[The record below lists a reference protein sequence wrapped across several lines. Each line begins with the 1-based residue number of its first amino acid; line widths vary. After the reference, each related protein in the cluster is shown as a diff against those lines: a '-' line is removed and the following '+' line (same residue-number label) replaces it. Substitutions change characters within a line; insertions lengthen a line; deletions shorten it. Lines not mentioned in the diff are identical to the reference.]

1 MRPPVTWGRST
12 IDTACPLDCPDS
24 CSLAVSVERGR
35 IVKIDGSR
43 RAPATDGFICAK
55 VRGFDRRVYG
65 QDRMLYPG
73 LRTGPKGAGVFQ
85 RVSWDEALDA
95 VAGALREVRD
105 RWGGEAIL
113 PFSYGGS
120 NGLLTKDTADAELWR
135 RLGASRLARTVCA
148 AATGA
153 ANEALYGKM
162 PSVTYADYVHAR
174 LIVVWGANP
183 SSSSIHLVPAIREA
197 QRRGAALVVVDPRAT
212 PLARLAD
219 LHLPVRPGTDLP
231 VALAVH
237 HYLFEHGLADL
248 AFLAQHARGVEA
260 FRARAAEWP
269 IPRAAAEAGIDPAHL
284 EQFARLYAERTP
296 AVIRCGWGIE
306 RNRNG
311 GSAVMAVLALPAVA
325 GKFGVRGG
333 GYTMS
338 NSASW
343 GLKAAMWIDAPE
355 PPTRLVNMNQLGRAL
370 TEFDDP
376 PVRVLFV
383 YNCNPAVTMP
393 DQNRV
398 LQGLARE
405 DLFTVVF
412 DQVLTDTARYAD
424 VILPATT
431 FLEHYDIAK
440 AYGPVSLQLVR
451 PVIDAVGE
459 ARPNGEVF
467 SEIARRLGL
476 APDGEADTETL
487 LRVTARFPEAVR
499 TALLERGIADPPYD
513 GAPVQFGNVFPQT
526 PDGKVHLYPEALAA
540 ETPGGLYTYRP
551 DPGTSEYPLALVSPA
566 TSRTISSTLGELR
579 DEPARLEIHP
589 ADAEARHISDGDE
602 VRVFNALGEV
612 HCPATINP
620 RLRPGVVCLPKGLWR
635 KHTLNGQTAT
645 ALVPD
650 TLTDLGGGACFNDAR
665 VQVALLGRH

>member
-1 MRPPVTWGRST
+1 MRPPLSWGHST

-24 CSLAVSVERGR
+24 CSLAVTVEQGR

-43 RAPATDGFICAK
+43 RAPATGGFICAK
-55 VRGFDRRVYG
+55 VRAFDRRVYG
-65 QDRMLYPG
+65 EDRLLYPG
-73 LRTGPKGAGVFQ
+73 LRTGAKGTGVFQ

-95 VAGALREVRD
+95 VVGALREVRD

-120 NGLLTKDTADAELWR
+120 NGLLTQDTADAELWR
-135 RLGASRLARTVCA
+135 RLGTSRLARTVCA
-148 AATGA
+148 APTGV
-153 ANEALYGKM
+153 ANQALYGKM

-183 SSSSIHLVPAIREA
+183 SSSGIHLVPAIREA
-197 QRRGAALVVVDPRAT
+197 QRRGAALVVIDPRAT
-212 PLARLAD
+212 QLARLAD
-219 LHLPVRPGTDLP
+219 LHLPLRPGTDLP

-237 HYLFEHGLADL
+237 HYLFERGLADVD
-248 AFLAQHARGVEA
+248 FLARHARGVDA

-269 IPRAAAEAGIDPAHL
+269 IPRAAAEAGIAAEAL
-284 EQFARLYAERTP
+284 ERFAQLYAERTP
-296 AVIRCGWGIE
+296 AIIRCGWGLE

-311 GSAVMAVLALPAVA
+311 GSAAMAVLALPAVG

-338 NSASW
+338 NSGSW
-343 GLKAAMWIDAPE
+343 GLKAAMWIEAPE
-355 PPTRLVNMNQLGRAL
+355 PATRLVNMNQLGRAL
-370 TEFDDP
+370 TEVGDP
-376 PVRVLFV
+376 PVRLLFV

-398 LQGLARE
+398 LRGLARE

-431 FLEHYDIAK
+431 FLEHYDLAK
-440 AYGPVSLQLVR
+440 AYGPMSLQLVR
-451 PVIDAVGE
+451 PAIDAVGE
-459 ARPNGEVF
+459 ARPNNEVF

-476 APDGEADTETL
+476 AADGEADTETL
-487 LRVTARFPEAVR
+487 LRVTAKFPEEMRV
-499 TALLERGIADPPYD
+499 ALLDHGAAEPPFG
-513 GAPVQFGNVFPQT
+513 GAPVQFVDVFPQT
-526 PDGKVHLYPEALAA
+526 PDGKVDLYPEALASA
-540 ETPGGLYTYRP
+540 TPGGLYHYQP
-551 DPGTSEYPLALVSPA
+551 DPATEQYPLALISPA
-566 TSRTISSTLGELR
+566 TSQTISSTLGELR
-579 DEPARLEIHP
+579 ERPARLEIHP
-589 ADAEARHISDGDE
+589 ADAAARGIADGDE
-602 VRVFNALGEV
+602 VRVFNRLGEV
-612 HCPATINP
+612 HCEATLTP
-620 RLRPGVVCLPKGLWR
+620 RLRPGVVSLPKGLWR
-635 KHTLNGQTAT
+635 KATRNGSTAT